1 MTEIE
6 RELRALRAQVDG
18 MRVRQRRLVA
28 LLGSITLA
36 GAVGAILASR
46 PALSDPGSPF
56 VCGGHPSQVY
66 CFTKDTPAQASQVNS
81 NFEAAFLGLDGKLDK
96 TAGGDVTVQN
106 LTVNGVVSIGEYSRL
121 NSAGGGGSTA
131 YCDPADFVLG
141 GQAFC
146 PVGSPL
152 LAAGS
157 TYNSGNLSWGYY
169 GTCTGGAT
177 VNVTAYCAK
186 KLRQ

>member
-28 LLGSITLA
+28 VLGSITLA

-56 VCGGHPSQVY
+56 ACGGHPSQVY

-81 NFEAAFLGLDGKLDK
+81 NFEAAFQGLDGKLDK
-96 TAGGDVTVQN
+96 TDAGDVTVQN
-106 LTVNGVVSIGEYSRL
+106 LTVNGTVSLGEYNRS
-121 NSAGGGGSTA
+121 SSGGGGGATA

-141 GQAFC
+141 GQAYC
-146 PVGSPL
+146 PAGSSL

-157 TYNSGNLSWGYY
+157 TYYSGNLSWGYY
-169 GTCTGGAT
+169 GTCTGLAT
-177 VNVTAYCAK
+177 VNVIVYCAK